1 MNEPADD
8 RPGIRPTAAELE
20 TLRLYDEGLTRA
32 DLVLLELDATGRA
45 DAVGQLTAL
54 LVAAGRVTDGAAFT
68 AAVGAREHQMAT
80 GLPGGVGLPHA
91 RSEAVTQ
98 ASLAVGITTFGQ
110 RVDFGSADGPA
121 DIILLLG
128 TPAGSLSLHLEVLAG
143 IARSMAQPNVR
154 ESLRRAYDAEVI
166 AELVNSTLWSPPDT

>member
-1 MNEPADD
+1 MSEPED
-8 RPGIRPTAAELE
+8 PSGIRPTPAELD

-32 DLVLLELDATGRA
+32 DLVLLDLVADDRA
-45 DAVGQLTAL
+45 DAVDQLTAL
-54 LVAAGRVTDGAAFT
+54 LVAAGRVTDGPAFT
-68 AAVGAREHQMAT
+68 AAIGAREHQMAT

-91 RSEAVTQ
+91 RSETVTQ
-98 ASLAVGITTFGQ
+98 ASLAVGIAAFGK
-110 RVDFGSADGPA
+110 RIDFGSADGPA

-166 AELVNSTLWSPPDT
+166 AELVNSTFWFPPEA

>member
-1 MNEPADD
+1 M
-8 RPGIRPTAAELE
+8 
-20 TLRLYDEGLTRA
+20 RLYDEGLTRA
-32 DLVLLELDATGRA
+32 DLVLLDLSAVDRA
-45 DAVGQLTAL
+45 DAVGQLTDL
-54 LVAAGRVTDGAAFT
+54 LVAAGRVTDRDAFT

-154 ESLRRAYDAEVI
+154 ESLRRAYDPEVI
-166 AELVNSTLWSPPDT
+166 AELVNSTFWFPPEV